1 MLFYFTGTGNSLYV
15 AKQLEKSPIS
25 IPQAI
30 HDLDM
35 RYKDA
40 AIGIVCPV
48 YGHEMPQM
56 VKEFLKKTK
65 FETEYFYL
73 VLTYGHIHGGAAEL
87 AEKFLTDC
95 DIKAD
100 YINTILMVDNF
111 LPGFDMDE
119 EIAINPSK
127 EVEKNLAEICEDIKA
142 RRKFKQV
149 VTEEDRQWH
158 RKFLENFKTMPADVW
173 QKPYKVSEE
182 CIGCGICMRVCPS
195 GCIYLE
201 KQRAVHTDKNCQ
213 MCMACIHTCPQ
224 KAIQLKMPEKNPQA
238 RYRNENIGLMELIEA
253 NEQKNK

>member
-15 AKQLEKSPIS
+15 AKQIEKSPIS

-30 HDLDM
+30 HDPDM
-35 RYKDA
+35 RYKDET
-40 AIGIVCPV
+40 IGIVCPV

-56 VKEFLKKTK
+56 VKDFLKKAE
-65 FETEYFYL
+65 FETDYFYV

-87 AEKFLTDC
+87 AGKFLTDRG
-95 DIKAD
+95 IKAD

-111 LPGFDMDE
+111 LPGFDME
-119 EIAINPSK
+119 EELGINPEK
-127 EVEKNLAEICEDIKA
+127 EVEKHLAEIKADIKA
-142 RRKFKQV
+142 RRKFKQA

-158 RKFLENFKTMPADVW
+158 RKFLEFYKTMPQDAY
-173 QKPYKVSEE
+173 KSPYVVSEE

-201 KQRAVHTDKNCQ
+201 KQRAVHTDQNCQ

-224 KAIQLKMPEKNPQA
+224 KAIQLKVPEKNPNA

-253 NEQKNK
+253 NEQKIK